1 MGVLMSAV
9 SHNGSFKCG
18 YVPALTIGH
27 IFRALILYDI
37 PEYSKSD

>member
-1 MGVLMSAV
+1 MGVLMSVV

-27 IFRALILYDI
+27 IFRAHN
-37 PEYSKSD
+37 SSDFVRHT